1 MKGGIDYNG
10 YIATGRNNRKPSEVS
25 KLTRKEA
32 AVKLDM
38 KEERL
43 QDLETGRKGLTLG
56 EAIKY
61 ADTYNVSL
69 DYIVGRKK
77 VEY

>member
-1 MKGGIDYNG
+1 MVILRQVGT
-10 YIATGRNNRKPSEVS
+10 TGNRLKYLR
-25 KLTRKEA
+25 KTRGLTRKKA
-32 AVKLDM
+32 AVKLNI

-43 QDLETGRKGLTLG
+43 QDLETGRKGLTLE

-69 DYIVGRKK
+69 EYIAGRKK

>member
-1 MKGGIDYNG
+1 
-10 YIATGRNNRKPSEVS
+10 
-25 KLTRKEA
+25 
-32 AVKLDM
+32 M

-61 ADTYNVSL
+61 ADTYNVSMWNRNA
-69 DYIVGRKK
+69 YKK
-77 VEY
+77 K

>member
-1 MKGGIDYNG
+1 M
-10 YIATGRNNRKPSEVS
+10 
-25 KLTRKEA
+25 TREEA
-32 AVKLDM
+32 AVELNI

-43 QDLETGRKGLTLG
+43 QDLEIGRKGLTLE

-69 DYIVGRKK
+69 EYIAGRKK